1 MPGRRRSVEEPGKVG
16 FNMKLAVILV
26 PGEDGYTVVD
36 CPTLPGCIS
45 QGKTQEEAL
54 ANIKEAIGGWLEV
67 ELEKVADEAP
77 KGSKVYHIA
86 V

>member
-1 MPGRRRSVEEPGKVG
+1 
-16 FNMKLAVILV
+16 MKLAVVLA
-26 PGEDGYTVVD
+26 PGGDGYTVVE

-45 QGKTQEEAL
+45 QGKTREEAL
-54 ANIKEAIGGWLEV
+54 ANIKEAIAGWLEV
-67 ELEKVADEAP
+67 ELEKVAEESP